1 MVERYL
7 EQQEA
12 IRNTPVPSG
21 KKELIIPSEKNA
33 VLKEIE
39 GILEPFEAVKREM
52 SSDKYTSASKVIP
65 ISNSLQGLMSVQKE
79 TIPRLITLH
88 LIAEMKTIFLNI
100 EETSYLRQPHY

>member
-39 GILEPFEAVKREM
+39 GILEPFEAVKRDM

-65 ISNSLQGLMSVQKE
+65 ISNTLQRLTSVNNSTSDSRDE
-79 TIPRLITLH
+79 N
-88 LIAEMKTIFLNI
+88 NI
-100 EETSYLRQPHY
+100 S